1 MEPENLAS
9 RVAQLIFQTCL
20 SCHFKIQ
27 CNTILSWLIART
39 GLVQKQH
46 LIHLVPLVHL
56 LHAGRLLVF
65 GRTRERH
72 RVRCM
77 YATPLIEKSGHK
89 NVKTLC
95 LGTRREV
102 IH

>member
-9 RVAQLIFQTCL
+9 QVAQSIFQTCL

-27 CNTILSWLIART
+27 RNTILSWLIART
-39 GLVQKQH
+39 GLAQVAFDTFGS
-46 LIHLVPLVHL
+46 IGAFV
-56 LHAGRLLVF
+56 ACRLLVF

-72 RVRCM
+72 RVRCT